1 MKRLRGS
8 WRGVPSTD
16 PGPRPP
22 PPPRQKHDQNDHD
35 HDVCGSPVSAEGI
48 KDLEALLWETPEET
62 KAQKTMMEVKAS
74 TVKGEITE
82 KRGVLGPHDLC
93 GPESARKRKGGEIAE
108 DELLA
113 LLE

>member
-1 MKRLRGS
+1 M
-8 WRGVPSTD
+8 
-16 PGPRPP
+16 
-22 PPPRQKHDQNDHD
+22 
-35 HDVCGSPVSAEGI
+35 SAEGI

-62 KAQKTMMEVKAS
+62 KAQKTMMEVKA
-74 TVKGEITE
+74 KGEITE